1 MPTSDAAR
9 HDLYTG
15 LAELLGS
22 ERAETLMTHLPT
34 YDPAEV
40 ATKADIAELR
50 TDATNVGSSQND
62 RFDRID
68 DRFDRLES
76 RFDELNKR
84 LDRLFLTL
92 VAGLF
97 VVVAAMT
104 SVFFA
109 TI

>member
-1 MPTSDAAR
+1 
-9 HDLYTG
+9 
-15 LAELLGS
+15 
-22 ERAETLMTHLPT
+22 MTHLPT

-40 ATKADIAELR
+40 ATKAGIAELR
-50 TDATNVGSSQND
+50 TDATNVESSQND

-68 DRFDRLES
+68 DRFDRLER
-76 RFDELNKR
+76 RFDEMNKR

-92 VAGLF
+92 VAGSF

>member
-50 TDATNVGSSQND
+50 TDATNVESSQND

>member
-22 ERAETLMTHLPT
+22 DRAETLMTHLPT

-50 TDATNVGSSQND
+50 TDATNVESSQND

-76 RFDELNKR
+76 RFNELNKR

>member
-1 MPTSDAAR
+1 
-9 HDLYTG
+9 
-15 LAELLGS
+15 
-22 ERAETLMTHLPT
+22 MTHLPT

-50 TDATNVGSSQND
+50 TDATNVESSQND

-68 DRFDRLES
+68 DRFDRIDDRFDRFES